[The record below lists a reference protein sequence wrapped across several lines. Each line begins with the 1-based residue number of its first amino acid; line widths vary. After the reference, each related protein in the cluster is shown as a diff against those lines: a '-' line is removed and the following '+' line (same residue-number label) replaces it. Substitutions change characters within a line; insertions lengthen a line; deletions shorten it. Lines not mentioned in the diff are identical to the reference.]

1 MTDGINTDEQL
12 LKIAEHM
19 GSMSATSAS
28 MDKKMDTVVR
38 QATQHDKRIVDLEK
52 SEATQ
57 DEQIKTL
64 TTRVDR
70 AGGYSRKQVASVAA
84 VSGLIG
90 ALVKAVGEIFS
101 K

>member
-1 MTDGINTDEQL
+1 MTGINTDEQL

-19 GSMSATSAS
+19 GSMDATASS

-38 QATQHDKRIVDLEK
+38 QATQHDKRIVDLEVN
-52 SEATQ
+52 EGRQ

-70 AGGYSRKQVASVAA
+70 AGGYSKRQVASVAA
-84 VSGLIG
+84 GSGVIG
-90 ALVKAVGEIFS
+90 ALLKAAGEYFG